1 MIDREFGRITKEEEI
16 QRLWEALHLTVPEGV
31 DLSLWPL
38 TKAEVEV
45 LNCISITLE
54 ELGDR
59 DGAIKLLQAV

>member
-16 QRLWEALHLTVPEGV
+16 QRLWEALHLTVPEGG

-45 LNCISITLE
+45 LNCIVLS
-54 ELGDR
+54 
-59 DGAIKLLQAV
+59 AI